1 MAMVSETIIV
11 CVGDSVTVQ
20 SDEGDWGSGLTNL
33 PTCYQ
38 KMKKFIMSTD
48 QLDILDKML
57 IWAGACQSGSNEQ
70 NWEPDLEIT
79 ARIRSEATTTKPS

>member
-1 MAMVSETIIV
+1 MVSETIIV
-11 CVGDSVTVQ
+11 CVGGKDWTQ
-20 SDEGDWGSGLTNL
+20 SQSSQTRSNQ

-70 NWEPDLEIT
+70 N
-79 ARIRSEATTTKPS
+79 